1 MNKDKV
7 NTARAG
13 FKDLLGEAVN
23 KPIQKVNPINKQ
35 VSNNIEPDLT
45 QLMVWVPTDLMVKI
59 KTKTV
64 IEKRSMKEIV
74 TEILENNI

>member
-1 MNKDKV
+1 MNKKKV
-7 NTARAG
+7 TTAREG
-13 FKDLLGEAVN
+13 FKDLMGETV
-23 KPIQKVNPINKQ
+23 KKTIQKVNPIYRPEN
-35 VSNNIEPDLT
+35 SNQEADLT

-74 TEILENNI
+74 TEILEKYL